1 MLCVN
6 LLLYA
11 VLIIVFYMLTRF
23 YLEEETSSEARREE
37 YARVRTDD
45 PDEVELA
52 EADPVK
58 PDRAEESTPSS
69 GRTIGS
75 FLNILEFAE
84 PEGTKQEVIQ
94 RVFFC
99 AFGLHVSFCIWA
111 LLQERMLTL
120 PYDGDYFVYS
130 FGLVFSTRVGG
141 LLLSAILM
149 SYYKIE
155 WESTP
160 LFEYAFP
167 SVTNMLSSWCQYEAL
182 KYVTFPTQV
191 LAKAFKLVPV
201 MLMGKFLHNKTYES
215 YEYVCAA
222 TIGFGIF
229 LFLDSSEHI
238 SFGEDSFGNSDTS
251 GGAICGVVL
260 LILFLFFDSF
270 TAQWQT
276 RMFELQKSLSPLQMM
291 FVVNAFSAVF
301 SFITLVHQ
309 EEMYVTFDFMYR
321 HPMMMLHVALF
332 CLFSTIGQLYI
343 FYTIKHF
350 GAVVFSIIMSLRILL
365 SIILSCIVFSHP
377 VTELGG
383 LSIIIVFGAIAYRTK
398 RKTEGKPLIRWK
410 ETTHETRSVF
420 NEWHEHVDI

>member
-1 MLCVN
+1 MDPPEHGKSTLEEIIYMLCVN

-383 LSIIIVFGAIAYRTK
+383 LSIIIVFGNMCFVCVHT
-398 RKTEGKPLIRWK
+398 
-410 ETTHETRSVF
+410 
-420 NEWHEHVDI
+420 